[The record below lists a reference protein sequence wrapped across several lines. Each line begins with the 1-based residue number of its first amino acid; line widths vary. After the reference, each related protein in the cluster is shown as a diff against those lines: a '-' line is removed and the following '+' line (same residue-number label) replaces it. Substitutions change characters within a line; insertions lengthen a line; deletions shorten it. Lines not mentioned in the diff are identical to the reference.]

1 MWYFMKHY
9 NISKASK
16 LLGVTAQTLRNW
28 DKSGV
33 LKPSFITEY
42 GYRYYDEEDLLS
54 FKERIN
60 SKYIFE
66 LFEYTRVFRDPLYGN
81 IPVAYKIIWDLID
94 TKEVQRL
101 RRIRQLSGVAMV
113 FHTAEHSRFGHALGT
128 YHIANRMINE
138 VEDLKNTLSEYEKM
152 VFLISALLHD
162 VGHGPFSHAFE
173 HVFELRHEMITCEMI
188 ESNKTEINKVLSK
201 YPGLAEDVS
210 GVIKHSGKYL
220 LIESLISSQLD
231 VDRLDYLN
239 RDAHFTGATYGVV
252 DVDRLIRIMKI
263 VDGRVCY
270 KDKGVHAIENYLM
283 SRYHMYWQ
291 IYYHPVA
298 RSYEIILESIYKRI
312 KDLILDGTKIEADVK
327 SLIKVFKNKDLESY
341 IDIDD
346 AYVNGMIKQLTK
358 SKDPILFDLSNA
370 FMNRR
375 LFKYKHLK
383 DNEKNDIIDNYK
395 IDDTLYRYYYKEDA
409 VSQIA
414 YLTYLNYGKD
424 FDVNNILINN
434 SEGKLIPLDEFSPIV
449 NGLLHSGFKKETRIF
464 YGNKNSGVKKYV

>member
-1 MWYFMKHY
+1 MKNY
-9 NISKASK
+9 NITKASK
-16 LLGVTAQTLRNW
+16 LLGVSAQTLRNW
-28 DKSGV
+28 DKNGV
-33 LKPSFITEY
+33 LKPSYVTDY
-42 GYRYYDEEDLLS
+42 GYRYYAEDKLIELKKQLNKN
-54 FKERIN
+54 FV
-60 SKYIFE
+60 FE
-66 LFEYTRVFRDPLYGN
+66 KFEYTRVFRDPLYGN
-81 IPVAYKIIWDLID
+81 IPVLYKIIWDLID
-94 TKEVQRL
+94 TIEVQRL

-128 YHIANRMINE
+128 YHIANRMVNE
-138 VEDLKNTLSEYEKM
+138 VKDLKEQLSEYEKM

-173 HVFELRHEMITCEMI
+173 HVFELKHEMITCEMI
-188 ESNKTEINKVLSK
+188 ESSKTEINKVLSK

-210 GVIKHSGKYL
+210 GVIKHSGKFL

-252 DVDRLIRIMKI
+252 DVDRLIRIMRI
-263 VDGRVCY
+263 VNGQICY

-312 KDLILDGTKIEADVK
+312 KDLIVAGVKIEADVR
-327 SLIKVFKNKDLESY
+327 SLINVFKKQDLESY

-346 AYVNGMIKQLTK
+346 AYVNGMIKQLSK
-358 SKDPILFDLSNA
+358 SKDKILSDLCNA

-383 DNEKNDIIDNYK
+383 DNEKNDVIDLYSK
-395 IDDTLYRYYYKEDA
+395 DDVLLRYYYKEDS
-409 VSQIA
+409 VSQTA

-424 FDVNNILINN
+424 FDVNNILIELNGN
-434 SEGKLIPLDEFSPIV
+434 HLMPLDEFSPIV
-449 NGLLHSGFKKETRIF
+449 NGLLHSGYKKETRIF
-464 YGNKNSGVKKYV
+464 YGIKDSGVKRYV